1 MGFSHGLVV
10 IEMDSMPPQP
20 GDDLEPEIDRFLRVV
35 RHLADASQW
44 ERLLEVARRR
54 MEQSPADEVAHRA
67 AALALIR
74 LRRGSEAG
82 IHVDCLLKEDPEHA
96 FHHELAAQ
104 VAMQC
109 CDFRL
114 AEEHL
119 KTGLAL
125 DPDKSALHFLTVSVK
140 TALGDP
146 EEAHRH
152 ARRLQE
158 LEGDNAQSWL
168 SQDVALE
175 GTPQDAKSMAERI
188 QALEK
193 ALVHAPERAF
203 LLWRVGR
210 LLLRLEQ
217 PAAAQQWL
225 SRAMAGDP
233 LNKHLAADWREAIER
248 SHLVYRCLSFPW
260 RSWQRVRRFFLVLRV
275 RPDIWPH
282 ALVLSICWGLLLPWW
297 LLSWGC
303 LAPLGGLV
311 RYFML
316 LHPAFD
322 FRWPSR
328 HWLRSFSAGRRV
340 GFMVT
345 VLLLI
350 LAALC
355 LVMPWEYPLG
365 WAGLAAVQLFLQ
377 VYFKSAA
384 IQARRDQY
392 PSAPSSWLNPGCSQ
406 AS

>member
-1 MGFSHGLVV
+1 MGFSHGVVV

-82 IHVDCLLKEDPEHA
+82 IHVDRLLKEDPEHA

-104 VAMQC
+104 VAMQS

-140 TALGDP
+140 SALGDP
-146 EEAHRH
+146 AEARRH

-175 GTPQDAKSMAERI
+175 GTPPRCPIYSRTNPGVGKSFGSCSRAGLFALAGGPPAVAPGAARCGAAMALQGDGGRSPE
-188 QALEK
+188 QAPCRRLAGGLREK
-193 ALVHAPERAF
+193 PSAVSLPFLSLAF
-203 LLWRVGR
+203 L
-210 LLLRLEQ
+210 
-217 PAAAQQWL
+217 AAGEKVFFGA
-225 SRAMAGDP
+225 SCAPG
-233 LNKHLAADWREAIER
+233 HLA
-248 SHLVYRCLSFPW
+248 SC
-260 RSWQRVRRFFLVLRV
+260 
-275 RPDIWPH
+275 
-282 ALVLSICWGLLLPWW
+282 
-297 LLSWGC
+297 
-303 LAPLGGLV
+303 
-311 RYFML
+311 
-316 LHPAFD
+316 
-322 FRWPSR
+322 
-328 HWLRSFSAGRRV
+328 
-340 GFMVT
+340 
-345 VLLLI
+345 
-350 LAALC
+350 
-355 LVMPWEYPLG
+355 
-365 WAGLAAVQLFLQ
+365 
-377 VYFKSAA
+377 
-384 IQARRDQY
+384 
-392 PSAPSSWLNPGCSQ
+392 PG
-406 AS
+406 A